1 MTHRITG
8 QLHPAKKCLLSVA
21 GLAAVVGPVAI
32 GMAFGPQGLAQAQQ
46 AAYGAPAMKHY
57 QNTEWNFGLDIPK
70 GWNRFPPN
78 LNYSPREVMRFASGE
93 NGKQLLA
100 IFRTFIDAQ
109 KGIAGHI
116 SAVEDSLAKKEGY
129 SHFVTGETMLGSR
142 RVTTLD
148 FDRSQPDGETWS
160 VHQYF
165 LVEGTLLY
173 TLSFNTNGNPQA
185 MIALTDRI
193 ASSFTFDP
201 ST

>member
-1 MTHRITG
+1 
-8 QLHPAKKCLLSVA
+8 
-21 GLAAVVGPVAI
+21 
-32 GMAFGPQGLAQAQQ
+32 
-46 AAYGAPAMKHY
+46 MKHY

-93 NGKQLLA
+93 NGRQLLV
-100 IFRTFIDAQ
+100 IFRTYIDAQ
-109 KGIAGHI
+109 KGVAGHV
-116 SAVEDSLAKKEGY
+116 SAVEESLGKKEGY
-129 SHFVTGETMLGSR
+129 SHFVTGETTLGSR

-148 FDRSQPDGETWS
+148 FDRPLEGGEIWS

-173 TLSFNTNGNPQA
+173 TLSFSTNGNPQA
-185 MIALTDRI
+185 MIPLTDRI
-193 ASSFTFDP
+193 ANGFTFDP